1 MKPIIK
7 KKNLGERIIWR
18 SVKWPLILLF
28 LSLIFLFISFLNFY
42 PILQSWSSLFI
53 ISNKLANLLIIT
65 AILQALYNLLIFT
78 CVYYSQKSSVP
89 NSFIPLILKN
99 VKNSSKIIFIL
110 VWLNILLSMFLP
122 LDPLIYATKIFTIT
136 LILVISWVGI
146 QVLNTLEDIYEQKM
160 QSLSIE
166 TRIQVTE
173 IYTKMHLLKNIG
185 FIVIGLIAV
194 AAILMSFSNVRNM
207 GVSLLASAGFLTAII
222 GFAGQKTLGAIFSGF
237 WIIFNGSLK
246 IGDTLFID
254 KQWAIIEE
262 ITLTNVLLRM
272 KDNHRM
278 IIPISFFLENKVESL
293 GRKGNSLITSI
304 YFYVDYLL
312 PISVLREELDNILDS
327 STYWDKNIK
336 RILINKLE
344 ENSVQIRVQVSTTE
358 GDKISDFRA
367 EIREK
372 FFNILQNKY
381 AEYLPKTR
389 QIGIEDQEKR
399 KE

>member
-7 KKNLGERIIWR
+7 KKNLKERIIWR

-28 LSLIFLFISFLNFY
+28 LSLIFLLTSFLNVY
-42 PILQSWSSLFI
+42 PSLQSWSVFFI
-53 ISNKLANLLIIT
+53 ISEKAANLLIIT
-65 AILQALYNLLIFT
+65 AILLALYNLLIFT
-78 CVYYSQKSSVP
+78 CTYYSQKLSVSNSSLA
-89 NSFIPLILKN
+89 LILKN
-99 VKNSSKIIFIL
+99 IKSSSKIIFIL
-110 VWLNILLSMFLP
+110 VWLNILFTMLLP
-122 LDPLIYATKIFTIT
+122 LKQMIYANKIFTIT
-136 LILVISWVGI
+136 LILAISWIGI

-160 QSLSIE
+160 RSLSIE

-173 IYTKMHLLKNIG
+173 IYTKMHLLKDIG
-185 FIVIGLIAV
+185 FVVIGLIAI

-222 GFAGQKTLGAIFSGF
+222 GFAGQKTLSAIFSGF
-237 WIIFNGSLK
+237 WIILNGSLK

-278 IIPISFFLENKVESL
+278 IMPISYFLENKVESL
-293 GRKGNSLITSI
+293 GRKGNSLITSV
-304 YFYVDYLL
+304 YFYIDYLL
-312 PISVLREELDNILDS
+312 PISVLRKELDEVLNKS
-327 STYWDKNIK
+327 SYWDKNIK

-358 GDKISDFRA
+358 GEKISEFRA
-367 EIREK
+367 EIREQ
-372 FFNILQNKY
+372 FFNILQEKY
-381 AEYLPKTR
+381 SEYLPKTR
-389 QIGIEDQEKR
+389 QIGIANQEKK